1 MSLGVTTYPVMLIG
15 YQAGVGVDGAWG
27 HVADE
32 PPEQGDEIVISHTS
46 GGPGGDSMV
55 VSVKSVG
62 ENAPF
67 TITATMIA

>member
-1 MSLGVTTYPVMLIG
+1 MLIG
-15 YQAGVGVDGAWG
+15 YQAVASGWTAPGG

-67 TITATMIA
+67 TITATMIS